1 MVTVT
6 HVTVTHAGGSYPVI
20 IEPGALGRLPELAA
34 VHLAG
39 RRTALITDDT
49 VGELY
54 AQYLGGANP
63 AWQAQPR
70 TCSDAVPAGWRERF
84 SFPAGERSK
93 TRETWG
99 ALTDRLIAAG
109 FGRGSAIVA
118 LGGGVVG
125 DVAGFVA
132 ATLGRGVPWM
142 QVPTTL
148 LAMVDASVGGKTG
161 VNTEGGKNLIG
172 AFHPPVAVV
181 ADPLTLG
188 TLPAA
193 ELRGGLAEALKHA
206 LIADAGQVEWLT
218 AHAAEIVSRDAV
230 LLAELVRRSVEIK
243 ARIVSADEREAG
255 ERAVLNAGHTVAH
268 ALEAASGYAIPHGDA
283 VALGLVAETA
293 LAERLGI
300 AAAGLGRTVGG
311 ALERLH
317 LPTRLAE
324 PLAVEPVLAA
334 MRHDKK
340 SDGEGCRFALI
351 AAPGRPH
358 RSGERWTTAAPDP
371 EIVAALGRIGVR

>member
-1 MVTVT
+1 MVTVS
-6 HVTVTHAGGSYPVI
+6 HAGGSYPVI
-20 IEPGALGRLPELAA
+20 IEPGALGRLPELAGR
-34 VHLAG
+34 HLAG

-54 AQYLGGANP
+54 GQFLAGANP
-63 AWQAQPR
+63 AWQPRSR
-70 TCSDAVPAGWRERF
+70 TCSDAAPPGWRERF

-93 TRETWG
+93 TRETWS

-125 DVAGFVA
+125 DIAGFVA
-132 ATLGRGVPWM
+132 ATLGRGIPWM

-161 VNTEGGKNLIG
+161 VNTEAGKNLIG
-172 AFHPPVAVV
+172 AFHPPAAVV

-206 LIADAGQVEWLT
+206 LIADAGQLDWIA
-218 AHAAEIVSRDAV
+218 AHASGLVSRDAV
-230 LLAELVRRSVEIK
+230 LLTELVQRSVEIK

-268 ALEAASGYAIPHGDA
+268 ALEAASGYAVPHGDA
-283 VALGLVAETA
+283 VSLGLVAETA

-300 AAAGLGRTVGG
+300 AQAGLGDAVSG
-311 ALERLH
+311 ALERLG
-317 LPTRLAE
+317 LPTRLAT
-324 PLAVEPVLAA
+324 PLPAGRVLAA

-340 SDGEGCRFALI
+340 SDTGGCRFALI

-358 RSGERWTTAAPDP
+358 RDGERWTLAASDS
-371 EIVAALGRIGVR
+371 EIVAALGRIGVE

>member
-1 MVTVT
+1 MIV
-6 HVTVTHAGGSYPVI
+6 
-20 IEPGALGRLPELAA
+20 EPGALGRLPELAA
-34 VHLAG
+34 RHLAG

-54 AQYLGGANP
+54 AQYLAGANP
-63 AWQAQPR
+63 AWQARPR
-70 TCSDAVPAGWRERF
+70 TCSDPSPPGWRERF
-84 SFPAGERSK
+84 SFPAGELSK
-93 TRETWG
+93 TRDTWG

-125 DVAGFVA
+125 DIAGFVA

-161 VNTEGGKNLIG
+161 VNTGAGKNLVG
-172 AFHPPVAVV
+172 AFHPPAAVV

-193 ELRGGLAEALKHA
+193 EFRGGLAEALKHA
-206 LIADAGQVEWLT
+206 LIGDAGQLDWLT
-218 AHAAEIVSRDAV
+218 AHAVEIESRDAV

-268 ALEAASGYAIPHGDA
+268 ALEAASGYEIPHGDA
-283 VALGLVAETA
+283 VALGLMAETG

-300 AAAGLGRTVGG
+300 AEAGLGETVVR
-311 ALERLH
+311 ALERLG

-324 PLAVEPVLAA
+324 PLPVERILAA

-340 SDGEGCRFALI
+340 SDADGCRFALI

-358 RSGERWTTAAPDP
+358 RSGDRWTTAAPDA
-371 EIVAALGRIGVR
+371 EIVAALGAIGVE